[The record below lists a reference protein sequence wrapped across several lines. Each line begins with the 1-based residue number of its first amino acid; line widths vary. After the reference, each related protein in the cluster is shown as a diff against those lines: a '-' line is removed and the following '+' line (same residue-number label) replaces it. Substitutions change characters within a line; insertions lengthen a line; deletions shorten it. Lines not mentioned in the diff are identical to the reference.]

1 MRSTTWAIL
10 IAATHAFER
19 LARDGPLLL
28 VEAPAGETV
37 EANLNPLGRLFSCGS
52 LLICVP
58 HALATGRTAL
68 GNQASEQQLREIVDA
83 AGFSRFRRATE
94 TPFNRVFEAQQ

>member
-1 MRSTTWAIL
+1 M
-10 IAATHAFER
+10 
-19 LARDGPLLL
+19 
-28 VEAPAGETV
+28 
-37 EANLNPLGRLFSCGS
+37 
-52 LLICVP
+52 VP
-58 HALATGRTAL
+58 RPSGVRFHQTRELATGRTAL